1 MSPDIKHTQLTRVA
15 YTYQDYICIKLL
27 IDWFHDPEK
36 YEWVTIEGANTE
48 KGDLKAID
56 DVVAVDKDG
65 NYSLLQVKFTIDSE
79 RDDLKLDFDWL
90 LKKEDSGTS
99 LLQKWARDVKAYS
112 EKGRLANAALKT
124 NRKPDED
131 VGKCLQNNKI
141 SIDVIPKKKL
151 DEIVKQLGSYENA
164 KDFFAKFILDHSQP
178 EIEDLHRH
186 LFNQIVPNHATHE
199 GWYRFLEAVQ
209 RWATHKNEPSPN
221 GQITLSHL
229 YELFDSGIGRS
240 LSQFFEVPEGYAPPT
255 GQFHAEMLQRAGA
268 VGGWVVSGLPGMG
281 KSTYLSFLTTQL
293 VNQKTPVIRHHY
305 SLSTQSIVDRTTY
318 PNVARSL
325 QHQMQI
331 IYPEL
336 FSGREFDAEKLDDWL
351 ALASEHAKSLGAN
364 LVVIIDGLDH
374 VSREQKEITQLEHLV
389 NRLLPFKEKIC
400 LIFGTQPV
408 SDAHLPAR
416 LSAEIPKKDRWL
428 NLPAMDLH
436 SIKCWVESLSDGKR
450 IALTIHGENK
460 SEALIEVSEAL
471 LKASG
476 GYPLHIFY
484 SLQNLSLL
492 GKSINKYE
500 IEKLPAC
507 PDGDIHLYYDALW
520 SSLSETARTVL
531 LLIACV
537 DFPWPDKNSI
547 GSCFGNSLEFMEA
560 FSKIQHLIEKRRS
573 GVFPFHSS
581 ILVFLRERQDFK
593 DSSRALLIKVS
604 DWLEKDAPLYWQW
617 GWRWIVEAHIG
628 KSDFLI
634 NGITREWLIESFCN
648 GFPPL
653 HIEHIIAIAE
663 KIALERGMFAE
674 LVRLRLLK
682 IRLINGPEF
691 QIQEYPQFMRCA
703 LSWSD
708 ERYGLLWGAD
718 NLRVL
723 DEKELPVI
731 GILFRGIDS
740 AVGEDCFK
748 EVMRRIEFYAKIGG
762 DSKGEKIN
770 SLIDSAI
777 DVLCDTDSPSIDKI
791 MQFMSRIIN
800 KKPYFIKLFDRL
812 IEASNA
818 HVILDIPHSS
828 LPEEVVDL
836 FWCYFILACGVVK
849 ISVMDRPE
857 LTLIGSSALGG
868 ITLILNGQTVSSDQ
882 LKLPEVDEGSESIG
896 VDTLYETF
904 FVFIAQQLQK
914 PYEVISP
921 SEIAI
926 NNVQSF
932 IKKSVEVLEY
942 AAFHI
947 AGRLNGGVQI
957 EAFEVHEVLFQ
968 SGLPRARGHDYHLT
982 GAEFSLEQALT
993 KISVHIH
1000 LLLGS
1005 SRIKPITTSSMD
1017 ALSNNPWWYAQ
1028 SWLKSAAATIPS
1040 MIPNEFSDRFIQ
1052 SRVEELTRERSDTST
1067 LANGSLD
1074 VARLALALGRKE
1086 AGRKCLVLAAQ
1097 HTLGYG
1103 WRKDTTFSE
1112 LFDAIQYCSDSGVG
1126 DIPNWLRRVAPFV
1139 NDVFEFSE
1147 KEIRHIPGWY
1157 IKLLAKHVPE
1167 RLVDEFDYH
1176 LRNQDWNVLPEIL
1189 ENFVVQCDLSCPAD
1203 HALIRCLSSHGCIS
1217 TLERRAETDARFTP
1231 LFEEQ
1236 RSLLGGTP
1244 PPPSRERYSTP
1255 TEEKDTG
1262 IEYSKYPPGDL
1273 DGLYRELKDDKGVF
1287 DAAKFIG
1294 SWITHWDTAGQGIE
1308 IVTAFEKF
1316 WGAHRD
1322 FPYLMRRAI
1331 GEIFSLSHKLQG
1343 KKAAYIWAV
1352 RDIRTNNH
1360 WGRWSGSRA
1369 EESLKKYA
1377 KIYSSEWKQLLTETT
1392 VGESIE
1398 VKGNEWVV
1406 VPSSQL
1412 VAYLL
1417 AAGQSDLACQVT
1429 EVMLASLEAE
1439 ISHLPISPLYW
1450 YQTPVSTE
1458 RISSRMLLLHYKWPD
1473 RFIRRR
1479 TAMQIANLLDNDP
1492 GFRPL
1497 YLEHLASLKYETD
1510 ISDFLSILMLVEP
1523 EIFPVEALVAAIKF
1537 PSALSDEVLQRLGY
1551 EYEEF
1556 EKSDYFSALTEQDYK
1571 LSSRFEKSK
1580 NGIAPIYYSPIE
1592 RLGKKL
1598 GYPLEKHLSA
1608 EWDLISERQQFL
1620 FFNPHN
1626 FSGDH
1631 FFPQDLIGCSFSIE
1645 AETVLTSAYVRTIS
1659 FAADKF
1665 GLPQDSISHYMDNL
1679 LPFCKLLGKTMPAT
1693 KPKNWPQLEEI
1704 DEEGSLPSQADLDRY
1719 LIDLASGE
1727 DVILCAD
1734 GPVLR
1739 KMGGV
1744 NCDLEIKTVFV
1755 ENDYD
1760 GGARE
1765 LYLFLT
1771 GQDKSLEIAAYQ
1783 IAKKFY
1789 PDDIGR
1795 FETDLLL
1802 RGLFQP
1808 EFVIG
1813 GSYAEAQV
1821 DTSLIKYISD
1831 EVCNAVWK
1839 YWTDSWYPVWYRG
1852 VGPALGT
1859 CLETSKEIFGLIKE
1873 QGSGSYYMLARLVVV
1888 DMRGHSRDENR
1899 TDIYGI
1905 RKI

>member
-1 MSPDIKHTQLTRVA
+1 MSSDIKHTQLTRVG
-15 YTYQDYICIKLL
+15 YTYQDYICVKLL

-36 YEWVTIEGANTE
+36 YQWVSIEGANAE

-56 DVVAVDKDG
+56 DVVALDKDG
-65 NYSLLQVKFTIDSE
+65 NYSLLQVKFTIDSD

-90 LKKEDSGTS
+90 LKKKDSGTS
-99 LLQKWARDVKAYS
+99 LIQKWERDVKAYS
-112 EKGRLANAALKT
+112 EKGRLAIAALKT
-124 NRKPDED
+124 NRKPDEE
-131 VGKCLQNNKI
+131 VVKCLQNNKI
-141 SIDVIPKKKL
+141 NIDAIPKERL
-151 DEIVKQLGSYENA
+151 DEIVKQVGSYENA
-164 KDFFAKFILDHSQP
+164 KDFFAEFIFDHSQP
-178 EIEDLHRH
+178 EIEDLRDH
-186 LFNQIVPNHATHE
+186 LFNKIVPNHATQE
-199 GWYRFLEAVQ
+199 GWYQFLEAVQ

-268 VGGWVVSGLPGMG
+268 IGCWVVSGLPGMG

-305 SLSTQSIVDRTTY
+305 SLPTQSIVDRTMY

-336 FSGREFDAEKLDDWL
+336 FSGREFDAEKLDEWL
-351 ALASEHAKSLGAN
+351 ALASEHAKSFGSN

-436 SIKCWVESLSDGKR
+436 SIKCWVESLSDSKR

-507 PDGDIHLYYDALW
+507 PDGDIRLYYEALW

-537 DFPWPDKNSI
+537 DFPWPDKKSI
-547 GSCFGNSLEFMEA
+547 GSCFVNSLEFMEA

-593 DSSRALLIKVS
+593 DSSRALLIKVR
-604 DWLEKDAPLYWQW
+604 DWLEKDAPLYWRW
-617 GWRWIVEAHIG
+617 GWRWIVEAHLG
-628 KSDFLI
+628 NSDFLM

-648 GFPPL
+648 GYPPL
-653 HIEHIIAIAE
+653 HIEHIISIAE
-663 KIALERGMFAE
+663 KIALERGMFAD

-708 ERYGLLWGAD
+708 EKYGLLWGAD

-748 EVMRRIEFYAKIGG
+748 EIMRRIEFYAKVGG
-762 DSKGEKIN
+762 DSDGQKIN
-770 SLIDSAI
+770 SLIDAAM
-777 DVLCDTDSPSIDKI
+777 DVLCDADSPSVDKI
-791 MQFMSRIIN
+791 MRFMSRIRD
-800 KKPYFIKLFDRL
+800 KKPYFTKLFDRL
-812 IEASNA
+812 IEAGNG

-828 LPEEVVDL
+828 LPEEVADL
-836 FWCYFILACGVVK
+836 FWSYFILACGAEK

-857 LTLIGSSALGG
+857 HALIANCSLGVVTLRI
-868 ITLILNGQTVSSDQ
+868 NGQTVSSGS
-882 LKLPEVDEGSESIG
+882 LKLPEIDDKSESIS

-904 FVFIAQQLQK
+904 FVFLAQQLHET
-914 PYEVISP
+914 YDVRVP
-921 SEIAI
+921 SVTPIHD
-926 NNVQSF
+926 VQSF
-932 IKKSVEVLEY
+932 IKKALEVLEY

-947 AGRLNGGVQI
+947 ANRLNSGVQI
-957 EAFEVHEVLFQ
+957 EAFEVHEVVFQ
-968 SGLPRARGHDYHLT
+968 SVLPRTRGHDYQLT
-982 GAEFSLEQALT
+982 GAEFSLEHALT
-993 KISVHIH
+993 KISSRIH
-1000 LLLGS
+1000 LLLGP
-1005 SRIKPITTSSMD
+1005 SRIKPITTPSMD
-1017 ALSNNPWWYAQ
+1017 TLSNNPWWYAQ
-1028 SWLKSAAATIPS
+1028 GWLKFSATTIPA
-1040 MIPNEFSDRFIQ
+1040 MIPKDFS
-1052 SRVEELTRERSDTST
+1052 SRLIESRIEELKKERNDTST
-1067 LANGSLD
+1067 LANDSLD
-1074 VARLALALGRKE
+1074 LARLALALGQKE
-1086 AGRKCLVLAAQ
+1086 AGGKCLVIVAQ

-1103 WRKDTTFSE
+1103 HRKDTTFSE
-1112 LFDAIQYCSDSGVG
+1112 LFDAIQYCSDYGVG
-1126 DIPNWLRRVAPFV
+1126 NVPNWLRRVAPFV
-1139 NDVFEFSE
+1139 NDIFDFSE
-1147 KEIRHIPGWY
+1147 REIRHIPGWY
-1157 IKLLAKHVPE
+1157 LKLLAKHVPE

-1176 LRNQDWNVLPEIL
+1176 LRNQDWSVLPEVL
-1189 ENFVVQCDLSCPAD
+1189 ENFVAQCDLSCTAD
-1203 HALIRCLSSHGCIS
+1203 YALLRCLSSYECIS
-1217 TLERRAETDARFTP
+1217 ALEDRAKTDTRFLP
-1231 LFEEQ
+1231 LLEEQ
-1236 RSLLGGTP
+1236 RDLLGGKP
-1244 PPPSRERYSTP
+1244 PPPREQYSTP
-1255 TEEKDTG
+1255 TEEKVIE
-1262 IEYSKYPPGDL
+1262 IEYSKYPPENL
-1273 DGLYRELKDDKGVF
+1273 DGLYQELNEGGRVF
-1287 DAAKFIG
+1287 DADKFVN
-1294 SWITHWDTAGQGIE
+1294 SWIDHWERDGKGLEVIS
-1308 IVTAFEKF
+1308 AFEML
-1316 WGAHRD
+1316 WGAHRE
-1322 FPYLMRRAI
+1322 FPYLMKRSL
-1331 GEIFSLSHKLQG
+1331 GEVFSLSHKLQG
-1343 KKAAYIWAV
+1343 KKAAYSWAV

-1360 WGRWSGSRA
+1360 WGRWSGSRS

-1377 KIYSSEWKQLLTETT
+1377 QIYSSEWEQLLTETT
-1392 VGESIE
+1392 VGESI
-1398 VKGNEWVV
+1398 KLRGNEWVV
-1406 VPSSQL
+1406 VPSCQL
-1412 VAYLL
+1412 VSYLL

-1439 ISHLPISPLYW
+1439 ISHLPITPLHW
-1450 YQTPVSTE
+1450 YQTAVPRE
-1458 RISSRMLLLHYKWPD
+1458 RISSRILLHYFKWPD

-1479 TAMQIANLLDNDP
+1479 AAMQIAQLLNNDTD
-1492 GFRPL
+1492 FRPL
-1497 YLEHLASLKYETD
+1497 YLEHLATLKYETD
-1510 ISDFLSILMLVEP
+1510 ISDFLSILMLAEP
-1523 EIFPVEALVAAIKF
+1523 AIFPVEALISAIKF
-1537 PSALSDEVLQRLGY
+1537 PSVLSDGVLGRLEY
-1551 EYEEF
+1551 EYEEG
-1556 EKSDYFSALTEQDYK
+1556 EKTGYFSALTEKDYK
-1571 LSSRFEKSK
+1571 FSSRFEKSK
-1580 NGIAPIYYSPIE
+1580 NGIAPAYYSPIE

-1598 GYPLEKHLSA
+1598 GYPLERHLSA

-1659 FAADKF
+1659 FAAEKF
-1665 GLPQDSISHYMDNL
+1665 GLPQDFVSHYTENL
-1679 LPFCKLLGKTMPAT
+1679 FPFCELLGKLTPTT
-1693 KPKNWPQLEEI
+1693 KPKNWPQLQKI
-1704 DEEGSLPSQADLDRY
+1704 DEEGQLPSQDDLDRY

-1727 DVILCAD
+1727 DVILCAN

-1739 KMGGV
+1739 QMSGV

-1760 GGARE
+1760 GDAKA

-1771 GQDKSLEIAAYQ
+1771 GQDKSVEIEAYQ
-1783 IAKKFY
+1783 IAKPFY
-1789 PDDIGR
+1789 PDDVGR

-1813 GSYAEAQV
+1813 GPYAEVKV
-1821 DTSLIKYISD
+1821 DTSSIKYGSNG
-1831 EVCNAVWK
+1831 VLNAVWK

-1852 VGPALGT
+1852 MGPALGT
-1859 CLETSKEIFGLIKE
+1859 YLETSKEIFDVIKE
-1873 QGSGSYYMLARLVVV
+1873 EVGGSYYMLAKLTIV
-1888 DMRGHSRDENR
+1888 DRRGYSRDENR
-1899 TDIYGI
+1899 SDIYAI
-1905 RKI
+1905 KKI